1 MFMIFESRNYLEIM
15 GKVEDRRSKRSKRQK
30 PARFASPTDSSVA
43 TNNEP
48 TPNLAQEIQKSFPP
62 VEHSIKREDQT
73 RNVNIID
80 FVNIRTRPANTKKTV
95 QASTSPINAMKK
107 IKRRR
112 NSDTSSD
119 EERWL
124 NAIET
129 GKLDDVDEELKKIK
143 DPKLMTARQ
152 RAMYE
157 RTQDADTNMIGFVE
171 ELIALP
177 SGYKEKE
184 KPQTA
189 EEIQKAA
196 LKSQK
201 RKQQADERREKDK
214 QKTMDRLL
222 KKQDSSKQR
231 SGVRNKQAQKPSHPK
246 LTYMNT
252 IEGSYILVPPGHEF
266 PMEAKVSRPPLPAQF
281 CCISDCK
288 NRKAYS
294 CSKTNVPLCSL
305 VCYRKHLTAAKLEQ
319 KNPNRIV

>member
-1 MFMIFESRNYLEIM
+1 M
-15 GKVEDRRSKRSKRQK
+15 GKLDDRRSKRSKRQK
-30 PARFASPTDSSVA
+30 PARFASPTES
-43 TNNEP
+43 
-48 TPNLAQEIQKSFPP
+48 
-62 VEHSIKREDQT
+62 
-73 RNVNIID
+73 
-80 FVNIRTRPANTKKTV
+80 
-95 QASTSPINAMKK
+95 ASSPIQTSFISESVEVVTTQTAAAPAQSTKSIEICSQRPGPVVSTKTPPPAPTLVANAAKK
-107 IKRRR
+107 QRKRR

-129 GKLDDVDEELKKIK
+129 GKLEDVDDELKKIK

-157 RTQDADTNMIGFVE
+157 RTQDAEPALAGFVE

-177 SGYKEKE
+177 SGYREKE

-189 EEIQKAA
+189 EDIQKAA

-214 QKTMDRLL
+214 QKTMERLL
-222 KKQDSSKQR
+222 KKQESGKQR
-231 SGVRNKQAQKPSHPK
+231 SAARNKNNQKQTHPS

-252 IEGSYILVPPGHEF
+252 LEGAYIIVPPGQEF
-266 PMEAKVSRPPLPAQF
+266 PLEAQSALTPPPVQMCGVAG
-281 CCISDCK
+281 CG

-294 CSKTNVPLCSL
+294 CSKTNIPLCSL
-305 VCYRKHLTAAKLEQ
+305 ACYRKNLAVA
-319 KNPNRIV
+319 

>member
-1 MFMIFESRNYLEIM
+1 M
-15 GKVEDRRSKRSKRQK
+15 GKIEDRRSKRSKRQK
-30 PARFASPTDSSVA
+30 PARFASPTESSLESLA
-43 TNNEP
+43 LNIEP
-48 TPNLAQEIQKSFPP
+48 TPAPCQEIPKSLAL
-62 VEHSIKREDQT
+62 VEHSVNREAQT
-73 RNVNIID
+73 RNVNILE
-80 FVNIRTRPANTKKTV
+80 FVNIRTRPACTKKSA
-95 QASTSPINAMKK
+95 QASTSPNNAMKK

-157 RTQDADTNMIGFVE
+157 RTQDADSNMIGFVE

-222 KKQDSSKQR
+222 KKQESSKHR
-231 SGVRNKQAQKPSHPK
+231 SGVRNKQAQKPSYPQ
-246 LTYMNT
+246 LTYINT
-252 IEGSYILVPPGHEF
+252 IEGAYILVPPGHQF
-266 PMEAKVSRPPLPAQF
+266 PMEAKVSRPPPPPQF
-281 CCISDCK
+281 CCISDCV
-288 NRKAYS
+288 NRKTYS

-305 VCYRKHLTAAKLEQ
+305 VCYRKHRTAENLQ
-319 KNPNRIV
+319 KNAKRIV

>member
-1 MFMIFESRNYLEIM
+1 M
-15 GKVEDRRSKRSKRQK
+15 GKVEDRRSKRAKRQK
-30 PARFASPTDSSVA
+30 PARFASPTESSLASPA
-43 TNNEP
+43 TNIEP
-48 TPNLAQEIQKSFPP
+48 TPTPCQDTLKSLPLL
-62 VEHSIKREDQT
+62 ENSAKREAQT
-73 RNVNIID
+73 RNVNIQ
-80 FVNIRTRPANTKKTV
+80 FVNIRTRPASTRKPA
-95 QASTSPINAMKK
+95 QASTSPSNAMKK

-157 RTQDADTNMIGFVE
+157 RTQDSDTNMIGFVE

-189 EEIQKAA
+189 EEIEKAA

-222 KKQDSSKQR
+222 KKQESSKQR
-231 SGVRNKQAQKPSHPK
+231 SGARSKQAQKPSHPK

-252 IEGSYILVPPGHEF
+252 IEGAYILLPPGHEF
-266 PMEAKVSRPPLPAQF
+266 PMEAKVSRPSPPAHF
-281 CCISDCK
+281 CYISDCG

-305 VCYRKHLTAAKLEQ
+305 VCYRKHITATILQ
-319 KNPNRIV
+319 QNNPNRIV

>member
-1 MFMIFESRNYLEIM
+1 M
-15 GKVEDRRSKRSKRQK
+15 GKLEDRRSKRSKRQK
-30 PARFASPTDSSVA
+30 PARFASPAESASSPTQANVIAESAEVVTTQPTAAPLPTSSAHSNKTIEVA
-43 TNNEP
+43 S
-48 TPNLAQEIQKSFPP
+48 Q
-62 VEHSIKREDQT
+62 
-73 RNVNIID
+73 
-80 FVNIRTRPANTKKTV
+80 RPRPIVNTKSSPP
-95 QASTSPINAMKK
+95 ASTLPVNGAKK
-107 IKRRR
+107 QRKRR

-129 GKLDDVDEELKKIK
+129 GKLEDVDDELKKIK

-157 RTQDADTNMIGFVE
+157 RTQDAEPALAGFVE

-177 SGYKEKE
+177 SGYREKE

-189 EEIQKAA
+189 EDIQKAA

-214 QKTMDRLL
+214 QKTMERLL
-222 KKQDSSKQR
+222 KKQDSGKQR
-231 SGVRNKQAQKPSHPK
+231 SAARNKNNQKHTHPS

-252 IEGSYILVPPGHEF
+252 LEGAYIIVPPGQEF
-266 PMEAKVSRPPLPAQF
+266 PLQPQSSLTPPPIQLCGVAG
-281 CCISDCK
+281 CG

-294 CSKTNVPLCSL
+294 CSKTKIPLCSL
-305 VCYRKHLTAAKLEQ
+305 ACYRKNLA
-319 KNPNRIV
+319 VG

>member
-1 MFMIFESRNYLEIM
+1 M
-15 GKVEDRRSKRSKRQK
+15 GKLEDRRSKRSKRQK
-30 PARFASPTDSSVA
+30 PARFASPSESPSS
-43 TNNEP
+43 P
-48 TPNLAQEIQKSFPP
+48 TPANSVSEPAEAVTP
-62 VEHSIKREDQT
+62 QT
-73 RNVNIID
+73 VAPTTAKPTVSTASANNSKTNEVGSQRS
-80 FVNIRTRPANTKKTV
+80 RPATSTKSLPGNATPPTSSTKK
-95 QASTSPINAMKK
+95 PRK
-107 IKRRR
+107 RR

-129 GKLDDVDEELKKIK
+129 GKLEDVDDELKKIK

-157 RTQDADTNMIGFVE
+157 RTQDTEPALAGFVE

-177 SGYKEKE
+177 SGYREKE

-214 QKTMDRLL
+214 QKTMERLL
-222 KKQDSSKQR
+222 KKQENGKQR
-231 SGVRNKQAQKPSHPK
+231 SAARKLQNQKQTTPL

-252 IEGSYILVPPGHEF
+252 LDGAYIIVPPGQEF
-266 PMEAKVSRPPLPAQF
+266 PIQAQTAIKPPPAKLCGVSG
-281 CCISDCK
+281 CGK
-288 NRKAYS
+288 RKVYN
-294 CSKTNVPLCSL
+294 CSKTNTPLCSL
-305 VCYRKHLTAAKLEQ
+305 ACYK
-319 KNPNRIV
+319 KNLAVV

>member
-1 MFMIFESRNYLEIM
+1 M
-15 GKVEDRRSKRSKRQK
+15 
-30 PARFASPTDSSVA
+30 SPTVSPPSPTQANSVSETVDVA
-43 TNNEP
+43 TTQAVVPTTAKPTVSTAPVINSNSSSKTNEV
-48 TPNLAQEIQKSFPP
+48 ASQ
-62 VEHSIKREDQT
+62 
-73 RNVNIID
+73 
-80 FVNIRTRPANTKKTV
+80 RTRPA
-95 QASTSPINAMKK
+95 ASTKSLPGTATPPTNSAKK
-107 IKRRR
+107 PRKRR

-129 GKLDDVDEELKKIK
+129 GKLEDVDDELKKIK

-157 RTQDADTNMIGFVE
+157 RTQDTEPALAGFVE

-177 SGYKEKE
+177 SGYREKE

-214 QKTMDRLL
+214 QKTMERLL
-222 KKQDSSKQR
+222 KKQENGKQR
-231 SGVRNKQAQKPSHPK
+231 SAARKQQNQKQTTPL

-252 IEGSYILVPPGHEF
+252 VDGAYIIVPPGQEF
-266 PMEAKVSRPPLPAQF
+266 PIQPQTAIKPPPPQLCGIAGCSKRKVY
-281 CCISDCK
+281 
-288 NRKAYS
+288 N

-305 VCYRKHLTAAKLEQ
+305 ACYQ
-319 KNPNRIV
+319 KNLAVV

>member
-1 MFMIFESRNYLEIM
+1 M
-15 GKVEDRRSKRSKRQK
+15 GKVEDRRSKRAKRQK
-30 PARFASPTDSSVA
+30 PARFASPTESSLASPA
-43 TNNEP
+43 TNTEP
-48 TPNLAQEIQKSFPP
+48 TPTLCQDTFKSLPLL
-62 VEHSIKREDQT
+62 EYSAKREAQT
-73 RNVNIID
+73 RNVNIQ
-80 FVNIRTRPANTKKTV
+80 FVNIRTRPASTKKPA
-95 QASTSPINAMKK
+95 QASTSLSNAMKK

-157 RTQDADTNMIGFVE
+157 RTQDSDNNMIGFVE

-189 EEIQKAA
+189 EEIEKAA

-222 KKQDSSKQR
+222 KKQESSKQR
-231 SGVRNKQAQKPSHPK
+231 SGARSKQAQKPSHPK

-252 IEGSYILVPPGHEF
+252 IEGAYILVPPGHEF
-266 PMEAKVSRPPLPAQF
+266 PMEAKVSRPSPPAHF
-281 CCISDCK
+281 CYISDCG

-305 VCYRKHLTAAKLEQ
+305 VCYRKHITAAILQ
-319 KNPNRIV
+319 QDNPNRIV